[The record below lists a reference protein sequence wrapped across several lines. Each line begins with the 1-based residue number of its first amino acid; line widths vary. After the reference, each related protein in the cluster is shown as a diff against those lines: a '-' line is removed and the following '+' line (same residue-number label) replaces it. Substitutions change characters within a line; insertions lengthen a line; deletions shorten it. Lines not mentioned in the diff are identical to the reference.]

1 MWNRFLRIFFQKQ
14 EYTKV
19 ARQSPPREEH
29 IFFEYKCP
37 SPPREE
43 HIFFEY
49 ECDMFDRNMFDDNAI
64 QSHTIYFDNDP
75 TKGINIQYCTVFGE
89 LEKEYKM
96 YDRTGKLI
104 SSRTYRKGKLHGDSI
119 EYNVYIQQ
127 SDGKLKQ
134 FLKYIRSYE
143 NGVEVLNKTLHKTDA
158 DGRIFDE

>member
-1 MWNRFLRIFFQKQ
+1 MWNRFLHIFFQKQ

-29 IFFEYKCP
+29 IFFEY
-37 SPPREE
+37 
-43 HIFFEY
+43 
-49 ECDMFDRNMFDDNAI
+49 ECDMFADNAI

-89 LEKEYKM
+89 LEKEYRM

-104 SSRTYRKGKLHGDSI
+104 SSRTYKKGKLHGDSI

-143 NGVEVLNKTLHKTDA
+143 NGVEVLNKTLSKTDA
-158 DGRIFDE
+158 GGRIFDA